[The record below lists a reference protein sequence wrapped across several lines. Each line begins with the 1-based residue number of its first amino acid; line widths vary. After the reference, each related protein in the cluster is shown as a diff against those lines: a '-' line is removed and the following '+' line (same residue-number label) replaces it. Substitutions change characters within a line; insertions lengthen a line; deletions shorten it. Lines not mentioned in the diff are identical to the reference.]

1 MVESLQK
8 WLEKSGY
15 NPEKIKLFGG
25 GEALEV
31 STPYQGQTPTAEQFA
46 TLAEIRRHV
55 SRHYAGIKV
64 EPRGFYSSIYI
75 YYNKKP
81 DAFRL
86 FVVRFSC
93 FWQACALL
101 PFCFFANLRRC
112 VCDTKKQKAVFTLP
126 DLFRFGLDA
135 KIHSTLTTLYIRR
148 ILILYIYSKFIG
160 SRDKKAKQ
168 EPWNVSQWQDFIQCI

>member
-1 MVESLQK
+1 MVKSLQK

-15 NPEKIKLFGG
+15 NPEKNKLFGG

-31 STPYQGQTPTAEQFA
+31 STPYQGQSPTAEQFA

-75 YYNKKP
+75 YYNNQP

-86 FVVRFSC
+86 FAVCYAC
-93 FWQACALL
+93 FWLARPAAVLL
-101 PFCFFANLRRC
+101 FANLRRC
-112 VCDTKKQKAVFTLP
+112 VCGTEKQKAVFFLP
-126 DLFRFGLDA
+126 DVFRFGLDVKNTQHLDNA
-135 KIHSTLTTLYIRR
+135 LQQPYT
-148 ILILYIYSKFIG
+148 
-160 SRDKKAKQ
+160 
-168 EPWNVSQWQDFIQCI
+168 DFIYLQQVYRLTR

>member
-1 MVESLQK
+1 MMKSLQK
-8 WLEKSGY
+8 WLDKSGY

-86 FVVRFSC
+86 FVVRFAC
-93 FWQACALL
+93 FWQACTLL
-101 PFCFFANLRRC
+101 PFCFSQISGGVFAIPKTKGCFSLAGCIPVQFGCKNAQNL
-112 VCDTKKQKAVFTLP
+112 DNA
-126 DLFRFGLDA
+126 
-135 KIHSTLTTLYIRR
+135 
-148 ILILYIYSKFIG
+148 IY
-160 SRDKKAKQ
+160 Q
-168 EPWNVSQWQDFIQCI
+168 PYTDFIYLQQVYRLTR

>member
-1 MVESLQK
+1 MMKSLQK
-8 WLEKSGY
+8 WLDKSGY

-86 FVVRFSC
+86 FVVRFAC
-93 FWQACALL
+93 FW
-101 PFCFFANLRRC
+101 
-112 VCDTKKQKAVFTLP
+112 
-126 DLFRFGLDA
+126 
-135 KIHSTLTTLYIRR
+135 
-148 ILILYIYSKFIG
+148 
-160 SRDKKAKQ
+160 
-168 EPWNVSQWQDFIQCI
+168 

>member
-1 MVESLQK
+1 MMKSLRK

-15 NPEKIKLFGG
+15 NPEKVKLFGG

-75 YYNKKP
+75 YCHNQS

-86 FVVRFSC
+86 FVVRSVC
-93 FWQACALL
+93 FWWARALL
-101 PFCFFANLRRC
+101 PFCFSQISGGVFVIPKNKRLFFPAGC
-112 VCDTKKQKAVFTLP
+112 VPVW
-126 DLFRFGLDA
+126 FGCKNAQYLDNA
-135 KIHSTLTTLYIRR
+135 LYQP
-148 ILILYIYSKFIG
+148 YT
-160 SRDKKAKQ
+160 
-168 EPWNVSQWQDFIQCI
+168 DFIYLWQGYRLTR

>member
-1 MVESLQK
+1 MMKTLRK

-46 TLAEIRRHV
+46 ILAEIRRHV

-86 FVVRFSC
+86 FAVCSAC
-93 FWQACALL
+93 FWWAPCCRFAFLKSPAVCLRYQKTKG
-101 PFCFFANLRRC
+101 CFF
-112 VCDTKKQKAVFTLP
+112 LP
-126 DLFRFGLDA
+126 GPYHYALNERE
-135 KIHSTLTTLYIRR
+135 HST
-148 ILILYIYSKFIG
+148 SH
-160 SRDKKAKQ
+160 KAFLR
-168 EPWNVSQWQDFIQCI
+168 NYGT

>member
-1 MVESLQK
+1 MVKSLQK

-75 YYNKKP
+75 YYHNQP

-86 FVVRFSC
+86 FVVRS
-93 FWQACALL
+93 ACLWWACVLL
-101 PFCFFANLRRC
+101 PFCFSQISGGVFAI
-112 VCDTKKQKAVFTLP
+112 QKNKR
-126 DLFRFGLDA
+126 LFLSCRMCSGLVWMQ
-135 KIHSTLTTLYIRR
+135 KTHSTLTTLYISR
-148 ILILYIYSKFIG
+148 ILILYIYRNIVIG
-160 SRDKKAKQ
+160 S
-168 EPWNVSQWQDFIQCI
+168 

>member
-1 MVESLQK
+1 MVKLLQK

-75 YYNKKP
+75 YYHNQP

-86 FVVRFSC
+86 FVVRSAC
-93 FWQACALL
+93 FWWARAC
-101 PFCFFANLRRC
+101 CRFAFRKSPAVCLRYQ
-112 VCDTKKQKAVFTLP
+112 KQKIVFPLP
-126 DLFRFGLDA
+126 DVFRFGLDV
-135 KIHSTLTTLYIRR
+135 KTHSTLTTPYISR
-148 ILILYIYSKFIG
+148 ILILYIYSN
-160 SRDKKAKQ
+160 SYRLMR
-168 EPWNVSQWQDFIQCI
+168 

>member
-1 MVESLQK
+1 MVKSLQK

-31 STPYQGQTPTAEQFA
+31 STPYQGQSPTAEQFA

-75 YYNKKP
+75 YYNNQP

-86 FVVRFSC
+86 FAVCSAC
-93 FWQACALL
+93 FWWAPC
-101 PFCFFANLRRC
+101 CRFAFRKSPAVCLRYQ
-112 VCDTKKQKAVFTLP
+112 KQKIVFPLP
-126 DLFRFGLDA
+126 DVFRFGLDVKNTQHLDNA
-135 KIHSTLTTLYIRR
+135 LQQPYT
-148 ILILYIYSKFIG
+148 
-160 SRDKKAKQ
+160 
-168 EPWNVSQWQDFIQCI
+168 DFIYL

>member
-1 MVESLQK
+1 MVKSLQK

-31 STPYQGQTPTAEQFA
+31 STPYQGQSPTAEQFA

-55 SRHYAGIKV
+55 SRRYAGIKV

-86 FVVRFSC
+86 FVVRSAC
-93 FWQACALL
+93 FWWTCALL
-101 PFCFFANLRRC
+101 TFCFLQISCGVFAIPK
-112 VCDTKKQKAVFTLP
+112 TKDCFSLP
-126 DLFRFGLDA
+126 DVFRFGLDA
-135 KIHSTLTTLYIRR
+135 KNAQHLDNDLYQP
-148 ILILYIYSKFIG
+148 YT
-160 SRDKKAKQ
+160 
-168 EPWNVSQWQDFIQCI
+168 DFIYL